1 MSPLNSLSSNKN
13 LLACCTSTDNKIMQ
27 WGDLGNDCDNSLL
40 LKLLLNL
47 VIATPENSN
56 DFFI

>member
-1 MSPLNSLSSNKN
+1 
-13 LLACCTSTDNKIMQ
+13 MQ
-27 WGDLGNDCDNSLL
+27 WGDLGNDCDSLLL

-47 VIATPENSN
+47 VTATPENSN

>member
-1 MSPLNSLSSNKN
+1 
-13 LLACCTSTDNKIMQ
+13 MQ